1 MRRAPL
7 IKLLR
12 MRRGMRYLI
21 KNMVLKEKD
30 LFPPLKKHFK
40 ELGYAVYAEV
50 ACWQRGID
58 FVAVKEDHHIA
69 VEMKMGFTAKVIQQA
84 HGAKVAF
91 HEAYVAFPVKKP
103 FLADP
108 HDNETYWKLPA
119 RLREKIDHCK
129 QRGIGIIQVIQPHN
143 IIFTSMMSVPE
154 KPYRL
159 FDFSQYTEN
168 DDDEAGLPYQKSVS
182 AGYYEL
188 EAIKAYVRKHPN
200 AKWGEIFEKVN
211 NHYSSPASLA
221 GSMSQWRGFS
231 LKDFKTTL

>member
-1 MRRAPL
+1 M
-7 IKLLR
+7 
-12 MRRGMRYLI
+12 
-21 KNMVLKEKD
+21 KEKD

-40 ELGYAVYAEV
+40 ELGYTVYAEV

-58 FVAVKEDHHIA
+58 FVAVKPDHHIA

-108 HDNETYWKLPA
+108 HNSDTYWALPV
-119 RLREKIDHCK
+119 RLREKIYHCK

-143 IIFTSMMSVPE
+143 TIFTSMLSVPE

-159 FDFSQYTEN
+159 FDFSQYTES
-168 DDDEAGLPYQKSVS
+168 DDDEAGLPYQKGVS

-188 EAIKAYVRKHPN
+188 EAIKAYVRLNPM
-200 AKWGEIFEKVN
+200 ASRQEIYEKVN
-211 NHYSSPASLA
+211 NHYSNAASMFGA
-221 GSMSQWRGFS
+221 MKSWRGFS
-231 LKDFKTTL
+231 LKDFKNSLRI